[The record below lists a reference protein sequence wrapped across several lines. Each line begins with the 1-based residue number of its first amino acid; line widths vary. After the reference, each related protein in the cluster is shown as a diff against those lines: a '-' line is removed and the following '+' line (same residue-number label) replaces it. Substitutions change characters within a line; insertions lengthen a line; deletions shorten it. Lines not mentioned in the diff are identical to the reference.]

1 VGPKHALLSHPKYTG
16 DVAVARGLLDR
27 LDGNL
32 DLAEPFVRIRE
43 AMSEARKLGAMSRN

>member
-1 VGPKHALLSHPKYTG
+1 LRCHPKYPN
-16 DVAVARGLLDR
+16 DLEAVRELLDR

-43 AMSEARKLGAMSRN
+43 AMSEARKLGAASK